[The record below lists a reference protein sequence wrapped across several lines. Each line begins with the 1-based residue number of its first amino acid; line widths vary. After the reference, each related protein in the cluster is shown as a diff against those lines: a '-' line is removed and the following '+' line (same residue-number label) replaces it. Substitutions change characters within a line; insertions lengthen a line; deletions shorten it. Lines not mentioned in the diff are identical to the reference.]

1 MPSKFT
7 FYKSYWETAQ
17 RLPDED
23 RLAWFDGLTGY
34 VFEGV
39 EPSFKSPL
47 DIVWLNVRPVLDRGL
62 EAIANGAKGGR
73 PKKSAAVS
81 DDGKKG
87 GFNPP
92 KNQTK
97 TPLKTLIISNSKSN
111 SKSNCISKASA
122 AERLG
127 TFPACPSC
135 GSPVSKLFDRPGHP
149 WLCKECGE
157 LSEEPTMRAAL

>member
-81 DDGKKG
+81 EDGKKG
-87 GFNPP
+87 GFNPT
-92 KNQTK
+92 KNQSET
-97 TPLKTLIISNSKSN
+97 TLKTLIISNSKSN
-111 SKSNCISKASA
+111 SRGISNVSHS
-122 AERLG
+122 
-127 TFPACPSC
+127 FPACPSC

>member
-7 FYKSYWETAQ
+7 FYESYWETAQ
-17 RLPDED
+17 RLDDGD
-23 RLAWFDGLTGY
+23 RLAWFDGLTSY

-39 EPSFKSPL
+39 EPSFQSPL

-73 PKKSAAVS
+73 PKKSAAPS

-87 GFNPP
+87 GLNPP
-92 KNQTK
+92 KNHPE
-97 TPLKTLIISNSKSN
+97 TPLKSQVNTLIISNSRSN
-111 SKSNCISKASA
+111 SRSISNVSHS
-122 AERLG
+122 
-127 TFPACPSC
+127 FPACPSC